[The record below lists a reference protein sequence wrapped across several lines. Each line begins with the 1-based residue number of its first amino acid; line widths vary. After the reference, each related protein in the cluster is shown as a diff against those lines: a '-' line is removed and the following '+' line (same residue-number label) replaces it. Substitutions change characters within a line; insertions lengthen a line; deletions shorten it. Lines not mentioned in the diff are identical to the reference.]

1 MHKNTTTSRLVSGV
15 SLALLSSMVMAA
27 APNTTTVRQVIT
39 GLSPFPCA
47 PTSNTAT
54 SHPIL
59 NSEVEPDLDVALNPA
74 SPLSPPIVVAAWQQD
89 RYTRAGGAND
99 IYMRV
104 SMDGGATFGSM
115 IPMRNV
121 FCFGGPFERSSDPRV
136 TISSN
141 GIIYFV
147 GLGFDHA
154 TDPNAVSI
162 ARYDLAT
169 QSFIDLTE
177 LNAVKGIAQ
186 PTATDFSKLTVE
198 PNDPSGNTLY
208 LTWDR
213 YFQGS
218 YFTGNPHV
226 LSDRGKL
233 YFSKSLDGATWSQP
247 KPIFNTYTDLASQ
260 YAPDVQV
267 SGAHIVLV
275 NNSKTDQFSRLVDL
289 MGVQTGLVNP
299 DVSPHNFTEV
309 VTSDNQGTTWSKP
322 SVVNPDGLVGTAVN
336 PEHYDASQDFITNHS
351 NSQVIRSGDAVDQA
365 DVDRTRNLI
374 YSVIQEHSLI
384 YDHTPCR
391 IDLYVSKDG
400 GTSWTLIG
408 PVNRVLST
416 QAFNQGIAVLN
427 DGRIAISYYDFR
439 NHQAGSSTL
448 ETDRWLDIYS
458 YDPASDTLTF
468 QNEVRLTATS
478 FDYLKAPALG
488 GTAISPAGLFLGD
501 YQTVKSFNG
510 VIYSVFG
517 ITTDDPNN
525 QSDIL
530 FTITTDP

>member
-1 MHKNTTTSRLVSGV
+1 MHKNTPISWLVSGV

-198 PNDPSGNTLY
+198 PNE
-208 LTWDR
+208 
-213 YFQGS
+213 
-218 YFTGNPHV
+218 
-226 LSDRGKL
+226 
-233 YFSKSLDGATWSQP
+233 
-247 KPIFNTYTDLASQ
+247 
-260 YAPDVQV
+260 
-267 SGAHIVLV
+267 
-275 NNSKTDQFSRLVDL
+275 
-289 MGVQTGLVNP
+289 
-299 DVSPHNFTEV
+299 TEV
-309 VTSDNQGTTWSKP
+309 WTTSQ
-322 SVVNPDGLVGTAVN
+322 
-336 PEHYDASQDFITNHS
+336 
-351 NSQVIRSGDAVDQA
+351 
-365 DVDRTRNLI
+365 
-374 YSVIQEHSLI
+374 
-384 YDHTPCR
+384 R
-391 IDLYVSKDG
+391 I
-400 GTSWTLIG
+400 
-408 PVNRVLST
+408 
-416 QAFNQGIAVLN
+416 
-427 DGRIAISYYDFR
+427 
-439 NHQAGSSTL
+439 
-448 ETDRWLDIYS
+448 
-458 YDPASDTLTF
+458 
-468 QNEVRLTATS
+468 VR
-478 FDYLKAPALG
+478 
-488 GTAISPAGLFLGD
+488 
-501 YQTVKSFNG
+501 
-510 VIYSVFG
+510 
-517 ITTDDPNN
+517 
-525 QSDIL
+525 
-530 FTITTDP
+530 

>member
-1 MHKNTTTSRLVSGV
+1 
-15 SLALLSSMVMAA
+15 MVMAA

-54 SHPIL
+54 SHPLL

-141 GIIYFV
+141 
-147 GLGFDHA
+147 
-154 TDPNAVSI
+154 
-162 ARYDLAT
+162 
-169 QSFIDLTE
+169 
-177 LNAVKGIAQ
+177 
-186 PTATDFSKLTVE
+186 
-198 PNDPSGNTLY
+198 
-208 LTWDR
+208 
-213 YFQGS
+213 
-218 YFTGNPHV
+218 
-226 LSDRGKL
+226 GKL

-501 YQTVKSFNG
+501 YQTMKSFNG

-525 QSDIL
+525 KSDIL